1 MSESYTRCNI
11 ENLWRA
17 NSKEAKAFGGEGGV
31 RSNSRQPDE
40 RANRTGHQPTV
51 HPDACSGGKRVRN
64 HRCATVPYDDPDG
77 QIPPEAL
84 PSVTGIAIKCA
95 QILHYNAT
103 ARPDRFA
110 AVTGAG
116 LPTFRLCGPAR
127 RFDTGRCHVLLITVN
142 IEGSGPWLNERRPLQ
157 VRCILVALPRRG
169 RRLR

>member
-1 MSESYTRCNI
+1 MIALRERRSRKRFPI

-17 NSKEAKAFGGEGGV
+17 NSKEVKASGGEGGD
-31 RSNSRQPDE
+31 RCNSRLPDE

-64 HRCATVPYDDPDG
+64 HRCATVPHDNPDG
-77 QIPPEAL
+77 QMPPEAP

-95 QILHYNAT
+95 QILHYNAS

-116 LPTFRLCGPAR
+116 LPTFRFRGPAR
-127 RFDTGRCHVLLITVN
+127 RFDAGRCHELLITVN
-142 IEGSGPWLNERRPLQ
+142 VEGSGP
-157 VRCILVALPRRG
+157 CA
-169 RRLR
+169 